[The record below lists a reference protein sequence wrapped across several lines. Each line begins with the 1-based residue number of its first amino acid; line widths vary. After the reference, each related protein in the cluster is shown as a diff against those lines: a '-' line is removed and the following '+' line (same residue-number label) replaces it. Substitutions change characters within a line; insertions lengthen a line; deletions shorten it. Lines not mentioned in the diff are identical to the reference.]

1 VSEFRKYTREELV
14 TFVRSMDR
22 LIEKPTEILVIGG
35 AAAALKYGA
44 TASTKDIDTWHA
56 VPRAVA
62 KAAADA
68 RTETGLPVPI
78 EMAGVSD
85 GPYHYEDRIQTVSM
99 RLKKLRVLVPERHD
113 LALMK
118 VVRGDRHDEDMIAE
132 IHAHQPLKLH
142 VLLNRFEEEMGH
154 VTKDERI
161 LRTQFPRAGVST
173 VRLEGREARSLEAK
187 ARGRRDARLDITP
200 ARPSTATSSGY
211 GLHVSWSTSRRNV
224 ATSHSS
230 SSSQLN
236 SAWLSPYGAN
246 TKSGARPSTR
256 TCRRST
262 VGSNSPRIGPR

>member
-1 VSEFRKYTREELV
+1 MSGFRKYTREELV
-14 TFVRSMDR
+14 KFVRSMDR
-22 LIEKPTEILVIGG
+22 VIEEPTEILVIGG

-68 RTETGLPVPI
+68 RAETGLPVPI
-78 EMAGVSD
+78 EKAGVSD

-99 RLKKLRVLVPERHD
+99 RLKKLRILVPERHD

-132 IHAHQPLKLH
+132 IHAHQPLKLD
-142 VLLNRFEEEMGH
+142 VLLKRFEEEMGPRH
-154 VTKDERI
+154 EGRQDPAHAV
-161 LRTQFPRAGVST
+161 PRAGVST
-173 VRLEGREARSLEAK
+173 VRLRGREARSREAK
-187 ARGRRDARLDITP
+187 ARRRRDARLDVPP
-200 ARPSTATSSGY
+200 ARPSIAPSAC
-211 GLHVSWSTSRRNV
+211 GLHVSWSTSPRNV

-236 SAWLSPYGAN
+236 SAWLSRYGAN

-256 TCRRST
+256 SFRRST